1 MERNLSKTVSRIIRQ
16 EPDSIFVVIAG
27 CVAGLA
33 ALVIIIISGTVAFA
47 GSDSVRTVAIV
58 DGHAITQQDLDTTIA
73 VEIYQLRQ
81 RELDRFIDNYLLQQ
95 AAKRAHLTI
104 PQYLEKETAVTVSDA
119 DAQAQYDKYKSQM
132 KVPFDQ
138 LKPRLIAALT
148 SQRQTERLAALRAKL
163 HSDAHIELKLEP
175 PRFEVEIAHSPSI
188 GPANAPVTIIE
199 FGDFQSTF
207 CEMEVSALQQV
218 RDRYHD
224 QVRLVFKDFP
234 PLTSKEAVQ
243 AAEAARCANE
253 QGKFWQFH
261 DALFA
266 NQSQLAVSDL
276 KAAARKLGLDSA
288 KFDSCLDSGKYAT
301 AVEEDIDEGLRLGV
315 KGTPSFFVNGHPH
328 AGILSTGGLEGM
340 IDPELQAKGLTQTK
354 SH

>member
-1 MERNLSKTVSRIIRQ
+1 
-16 EPDSIFVVIAG
+16 
-27 CVAGLA
+27 
-33 ALVIIIISGTVAFA
+33 VAFA

-58 DGHAITQQDLDTTIA
+58 DGHAITQQVLDTTIA
-73 VEIYQLRQ
+73 VGLYQLRRQ
-81 RELDRFIDNYLLQQ
+81 ALEQLIDNYLMQQ
-95 AAKRAHLTI
+95 AARRAHLTI

-119 DAQAQYDKYKSQM
+119 DARAQYDKYKSQI
-132 KVPFDQ
+132 KLPFDQ
-138 LKPRLIAALT
+138 LKPRLIASLT
-148 SQRQTERLAALRAKL
+148 SQRQAERLTALRAKL
-163 HSDAHIELKLEP
+163 RSDAHIELKLEP
-175 PRFEVEIAHSPSI
+175 PRFEVAIAHSPSI

-207 CEMEVSALQQV
+207 CAMEVSALQQV
-218 RDRYHD
+218 RDRYRD

-234 PLTSKEAVQ
+234 PLTSREAVE

-261 DALFA
+261 AALFA

-276 KAAARKLGLDSA
+276 KAVARKLGLGSA

-315 KGTPSFFVNGHPH
+315 KSTPSFFVNGHPH
-328 AGILSTGGLEGM
+328 AGILSTGGLEEM
-340 IDPELQAKGLTQTK
+340 IEPELHGKGPQTK

>member
-1 MERNLSKTVSRIIRQ
+1 LSETVSRIIRQ
-16 EPDSIFVVIAG
+16 ELDSIFVAIAG
-27 CVAGLA
+27 CVVSLA
-33 ALVIIIISGTVAFA
+33 ALVVSGTVAFA
-47 GSDSVRTVAIV
+47 ASDSGRTVAIV

-73 VEIYQLRQ
+73 VGLYQLRKQ
-81 RELDRFIDNYLLQQ
+81 ALEQFIDNYLMEQ
-95 AAKRAHLTI
+95 AARRAHLSL
-104 PQYLEKETAVTVSDA
+104 PQYLDKETAVTVSDA
-119 DAQAQYDKYKSQM
+119 DARAQYDKYKDQM
-132 KVPFDQ
+132 RVPFDQ
-138 LKPRLIAALT
+138 LKPRLIASLT
-148 SQRQTERLAALRAKL
+148 SQRQSERQTALRAKL
-163 HSDAHIELKLEP
+163 RSDAHIELALEP
-175 PRFEVEIAHSPSI
+175 PRFEVAIAHSPAI

-207 CEMEVSALQQV
+207 CEMEESALQQV

-224 QVRLVFKDFP
+224 QVRIVFKDFP

-261 DALFA
+261 AALFA
-266 NQSQLAVSDL
+266 DQTKLEASDL
-276 KAAARKLGLDSA
+276 KATARQLGLDLA

-301 AVEEDIDEGLRLGV
+301 AVDEDIEEGLRLGV
-315 KGTPSFFVNGHPH
+315 RSAPTFFVNGHPH

-340 IDPELQAKGLTQTK
+340 IDPELQGKGLTQTK